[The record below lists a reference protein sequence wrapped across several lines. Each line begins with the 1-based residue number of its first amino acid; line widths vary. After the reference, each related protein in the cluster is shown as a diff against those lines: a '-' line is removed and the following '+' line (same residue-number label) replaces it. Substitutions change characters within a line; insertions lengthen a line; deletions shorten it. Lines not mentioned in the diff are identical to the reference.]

1 MEFLLSIVHP
11 DIGIISGVAPNH
23 LEQFWTLDAYR
34 NAKLL
39 LWKNATRL
47 IAYESLR
54 QYIERDALYYG
65 MGWMSDID
73 ASHMHMSVEWVSAQV
88 HVKESNYSLSIP
100 AFWAYQ
106 IENVLPVYALA
117 FLLGID
123 PTHVEKCSQE
133 FIPES
138 GRSSILEGK
147 RGAVIID
154 GSYNGGYASICRGVD
169 SILPFCCSHRI
180 LFLLGDMRELGEH
193 EADIHRSLAD
203 YICEHVDTNHD
214 IQFYLVWPLMR
225 QYVLDQLSQSYRTS
239 HSFSSRAMGED
250 INTEISEGKEKPTII
265 YVKGSQNTIFLE
277 EGIKKFLAHTRDEKL
292 LCRQSTDW
300 NKKKENFFSQF
311 AIRN

>member
-39 LWKNATRL
+39 LWKNTTRL

-54 QYIERDALYYG
+54 QYIERDALYYS
-65 MGWMSDID
+65 MGGMSDID

-106 IENVLPVYALA
+106 IENILPVYAIA

-123 PTHVEKCSQE
+123 PTHVGKCSQE
-133 FIPES
+133 FLPEA
-138 GRSSILEGK
+138 GRSSIIAGK
-147 RGAVIID
+147 RDSVIID
-154 GSYNGGYASICRGVD
+154 GSYNGGYESICRGVD
-169 SILPFCCSHRI
+169 SILPFCSSHRI
-180 LFLLGDMRELGEH
+180 LFFLGDMRELGQY
-193 EADIHRSLAD
+193 EADIHRSLAE
-203 YICEHVDTNHD
+203 YISEHVHTNHD

-225 QYVLDQLSQSYRTS
+225 QYVFDQLSQHYRVYHSY
-239 HSFSSRAMGED
+239 SSRTMGEY
-250 INTEISEGKEKPTII
+250 INTVISGGDEKPTII

-277 EGIKKFLAHTRDEKL
+277 EGIKKFLAHDRDKKL
-292 LCRQSTDW
+292 LCRQSADW
-300 NKKKENFFSQF
+300 MRKKEVFFSQIE
-311 AIRN
+311 AQS